1 MEQLPLQFQQLIL
14 DFSAVIRTAPA
25 AESFVT
31 LVLGWLLCNGRRT
44 LSGVIRA
51 AGPEATKSHDAY
63 QNFFSKSEWSMD
75 ELWKLLFL
83 FLVKVFPDGCNQPH
97 EYSENTIWI
106 AGDDTLS
113 KHYGRKIWGAGVYRD
128 AVRSTKKHVAYAW
141 GLNWVVLTMIVK
153 LPLGRDRFIGF
164 PIYARLNPK
173 SDVDR
178 TLSTQEEKSR
188 PKAKG
193 KGSRKKKTNVSI
205 MEEMVRTVAG
215 WLPEAKFLFSGD
227 GAYACLAARMPENV
241 HLVSR
246 IRRDAALYEAPPK
259 TRKKKRGRPAKKG
272 KRLPAPQEIANMP
285 GIRWKTLWIS
295 LYGKTVKRKL
305 YTFNALW
312 YEACP
317 NQMVNVVIVRDPQGK
332 ADDEFFFSTD
342 LEMPAEVIIL
352 CYEGRWAIE
361 VVFRETKQ
369 YLGMNDPQAR
379 KKEAVLRI
387 TPFCLWLNSVIKLWF
402 IQQSRDGQPTL
413 PENDPWYTHKDT
425 ISFQDMMS
433 AIRLHFW
440 RNYINAGSTVQQDP
454 EEILTFLVNSLAKVT

>member
-14 DFSAVIRTAPA
+14 DFSAVIRTAPSTA
-25 AESFVT
+25 SFMTV
-31 LVLGWLLCNGRRT
+31 VVGWLLCNGRRT
-44 LSGVIRA
+44 LSGIVRA
-51 AGPEATKSHDAY
+51 AGPAATKSHDAY

-75 ELWKLLFL
+75 ALWKLLFL
-83 FLVKVFPDGCNQPH
+83 SLVKVFPDGRHQPH
-97 EYSENTIWI
+97 AYSEKTIWI

-113 KHYGRKIWGAGVYRD
+113 KHYGRRIWGAGVYRD
-128 AVRSTKKHVAYAW
+128 AVRSTKRHVAYAW

-173 SDVDR
+173 ADGDR
-178 TLSTQEEKSR
+178 HPSTSNEENK

-193 KGSRKKKTNVSI
+193 KGSQKKKTNVAL

-215 WLPEAKFLFSGD
+215 WLPEAKFVFTGD
-227 GAYACLAARMPENV
+227 GAYACLAAHMPANV
-241 HLVSR
+241 CIVSR
-246 IRRDAALYEAPPK
+246 LRRDAALYEAPPK
-259 TRKKKRGRPAKKG
+259 TRQKKRGRPAKKG
-272 KRLPAPQEIANMP
+272 KRLPAPQELANMP
-285 GIRWKTLWIS
+285 GTRWRTLTIS

-317 NQMVNVVIVRDPQGK
+317 NQMVNIVIVRDPNGK
-332 ADDEFFFSTD
+332 QDDEFFFTTD

-369 YLGMNDPQAR
+369 YLGMNETQAR

-387 TPFCLWLNSVIKLWF
+387 TPFCLWLNSLIKLWF
-402 IQQSRDGQPTL
+402 IQQSRNGQPTL
-413 PENDPWYTHKDT
+413 PKNDPWYTHKNT
-425 ISFQDMMS
+425 ISFQDMIS
-433 AIRLHFW
+433 AIRFHFW
-440 RNYINAGSTVQQDP
+440 RNYIISGSTNQQNPGD
-454 EEILTFLVNSLAKVT
+454 IRTFVLNSLAKVT